1 MKRFRFPFGLILS
14 VSSALWLIYLVNLP
28 LTGPFGSRNLSHSR
42 GDVAMAAFLFCIGMA
57 LILVD
62 TFASNPRLEK
72 AEEQENALREEI
84 LAMLPE
90 AGESR
95 EELEVY
101 IGKTLGTI
109 GMYGLSVNELEHIK
123 QHLHQKIRDKAVLS

>member
-1 MKRFRFPFGLILS
+1 
-14 VSSALWLIYLVNLP
+14 
-28 LTGPFGSRNLSHSR
+28 
-42 GDVAMAAFLFCIGMA
+42 MAAFLFCIGMA